1 MWPLTKVRGCYERPR
16 YSISLKAVLHSS
28 LTHSQISCPLDTVC
42 SQTPSHHGLGIHYSS
57 MGEESSNTG
66 QKLERVKRSGHRSS
80 LQRFFR
86 KLIATVPGAGRS
98 VIMFSQIY
106 PMPIFTAKILINLK
120 ETLHC
125 KVGTPAPQ
133 CATLHC
139 GL

>member
-1 MWPLTKVRGCYERPR
+1 
-16 YSISLKAVLHSS
+16 
-28 LTHSQISCPLDTVC
+28 
-42 SQTPSHHGLGIHYSS
+42 

-66 QKLERVKRSGHRSS
+66 QKLERVKRSGHRSG

-125 KVGTPAPQ
+125 KVGTPAPSVPHLTAGSEINHGKQ
-133 CATLHC
+133 Q
-139 GL
+139 GLCSGRKLSTQKQSFPAMLPEENYSEKQ